1 MSSVLTEGGVGSFG
15 FPDLA
20 NFWFGFSVFALKNC
34 GFRFGCFGRF
44 AGFLQ
49 FSLWFS
55 VFVNSDGGFK
65 ILLPNS
71 FYGFSGFAKDVAPR
85 THAKTV
91 IPRNQLQL
99 EECMTSLNSLAAII
113 WVVTAAKQR
122 RRVCW
127 VWPLC
132 RWPLPHYSLFCGRL

>member
-1 MSSVLTEGGVGSFG
+1 M
-15 FPDLA
+15 
-20 NFWFGFSVFALKNC
+20 
-34 GFRFGCFGRF
+34 RF

-55 VFVNSDGGFK
+55 VFVNNNGGFL
-65 ILLPNS
+65 ILLHNS
-71 FYGFSGFAKDVAPR
+71 FYSFSGFAKDVTPR
-85 THAKTV
+85 THAKIV

-99 EECMTSLNSLAAII
+99 EECMTSLDSLAAII

-122 RRVCW
+122 TGGTWVNFCW